1 MKMMKIIDSSVSI
14 KLDIAELLYRSK
26 FWVSSEEI
34 AMYLKLDKKTIH
46 RYTSEL
52 SEDILDFNKDTI
64 SFEIIKGKGV
74 KLHVSNSND
83 YREFKQFLLDNTL
96 TINIVKALALKK
108 GNSLISLANDNF
120 VSESTIRRKIQ
131 QLKEYIDHMDISITS
146 RAGRYSIVGDE

>member
-74 KLHVSNSND
+74 
-83 YREFKQFLLDNTL
+83 
-96 TINIVKALALKK
+96 
-108 GNSLISLANDNF
+108 
-120 VSESTIRRKIQ
+120 
-131 QLKEYIDHMDISITS
+131 
-146 RAGRYSIVGDE
+146 